1 VAVAVNLEEIADRNP
16 ADGEPVGFV
25 TPGVGL
31 AS

>member
-1 VAVAVNLEEIADRNP
+1 VAVTLKKIAERNP